1 MGEKAAKVLALH
13 FKTFDALSAATVEE
27 LTEINDVG
35 AVTAQCI
42 VEYLAQPQAQDLIRR
57 LREAGV
63 NMKSTTELVD
73 QRFSGMTF
81 VLTGT
86 LTQFDRKM
94 AEDLIEKRG
103 GKAAGSVSKK
113 TTYVVAGEAA
123 GSKLQKAQELGIPVL
138 TEEEFA
144 RMLE

>member
-1 MGEKAAKVLALH
+1 MALH

>member
-1 MGEKAAKVLALH
+1 MH

-123 GSKLQKAQELGIPVL
+123 GSKLQKAEELGIPVL

>member
-1 MGEKAAKVLALH
+1 M
-13 FKTFDALSAATVEE
+13 
-27 LTEINDVG
+27 
-35 AVTAQCI
+35 
-42 VEYLAQPQAQDLIRR
+42 EYLAQPQAQDLIRR

>member
-1 MGEKAAKVLALH
+1 MQN
-13 FKTFDALSAATVEE
+13 FFDK

>member
-1 MGEKAAKVLALH
+1 MQN
-13 FKTFDALSAATVEE
+13 FFDK

-103 GKAAGSVSKK
+103 GKAAGSGSKK

-123 GSKLQKAQELGIPVL
+123 GSKLQKAQGLGIPVL

-144 RMLE
+144 RILG